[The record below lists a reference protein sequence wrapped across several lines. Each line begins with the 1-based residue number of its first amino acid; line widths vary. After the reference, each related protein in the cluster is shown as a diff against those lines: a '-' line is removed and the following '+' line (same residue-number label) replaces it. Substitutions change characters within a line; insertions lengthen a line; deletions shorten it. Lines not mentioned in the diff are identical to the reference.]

1 MSPVALAHRRSLAKK
16 VAAFFKNSHLCAQLA
31 VLRPQPGDLGRLR
44 GGLGVLVL
52 GVLLLVLGDPAPH
65 RLRNQIVGGGHGRD
79 RALLLQDLAN
89 DLLLELIGVLR
100 SRHELIL
107 FCRGKK
113 LSPSPED
120 PAHSRVCQDFGS
132 GRVFSRPRPPR
143 EPAGSGQA
151 RLSQNV
157 LRKTPGRRRRESTSW
172 ADLDP
177 AGASA
182 TGSATARRPRRAGRG
197 RSTSPCRA

>member
-31 VLRPQPGDLGRLR
+31 PLRPQPGDLGRLR

-120 PAHSRVCQDFGS
+120 PTHSS
-132 GRVFSRPRPPR
+132 P
-143 EPAGSGQA
+143 
-151 RLSQNV
+151 
-157 LRKTPGRRRRESTSW
+157 
-172 ADLDP
+172 
-177 AGASA
+177 
-182 TGSATARRPRRAGRG
+182 GRG
-197 RSTSPCRA
+197 RVRIYCKGAPASERDPRAVVPIFPDDP